1 MKKNV
6 QEWIERGEHDLE
18 AAQLLLDREAHAD
31 MVLFH
36 IHQAVEKYLKGF
48 LIHQGWKLK
57 KIHDL
62 ETLIT
67 EAVDFDSSFEPYLDI
82 GRRLTAFYYTE
93 RYPPGP
99 VPSHSAEETRYM
111 MEMASELIEKI
122 RNALK

>member
-36 IHQAVEKYLKGF
+36 SHQAVEKYLKGF
-48 LIHQGWKLK
+48 LIHHGWKLK

-67 EAVDFDSSFEPYLDI
+67 EAVDFDSSFERYLDI
-82 GRRLTAFYYTE
+82 GRRLTAVYYTE

-99 VPSHSAEETRYM
+99 VTSYSAEETRYV
-111 MEMASELIEKI
+111 MEVASELIEKI
-122 RNALK
+122 RNALR